1 MLIVKEFT
9 FDSAHFLPWHE
20 GKCKNLHG
28 HTYKMQVGVKGKLNP
43 NGIIMDFGDLKNI
56 VNSVVIEKHDHKYL
70 NDIYPNPTAEIMV
83 LEIFASIKS
92 LLKQIGIDLAF
103 VRLWETPTSFA
114 EAVPEDFDYEN

>member
-28 HTYKMQVGVKGKLNP
+28 HTYKMQVGVKGQLNP
-43 NGIIMDFGDLKNI
+43 NGIVIDFGDLKNI
-56 VNSVVIEKHDHKYL
+56 VNSMVVDKLDHKYL
-70 NDIYPNPTAEIMV
+70 NDIYSNPTAEVMA
-83 LEIFASIKS
+83 LETFGNIKP
-92 LLKQIGIDLAF
+92 LLKKIGVDLAF

-114 EAVPEDFDYEN
+114 EATPEDFTNEN

>member
-28 HTYKMQVGVKGKLNP
+28 HTYKMQVGVRGQLNP
-43 NGIIMDFGDLKNI
+43 NGIVIDFGDLKNI
-56 VNSVVIEKHDHKYL
+56 VNSMVIEKLDHKYL
-70 NDIYPNPTAEIMV
+70 NDIYSNPTAEVMA
-83 LEIFASIKS
+83 LEIFGNIRP
-92 LLKQIGIDLAF
+92 LLKKIGVDLAF

-114 EAVPEDFDYEN
+114 EATYEDFNYEN